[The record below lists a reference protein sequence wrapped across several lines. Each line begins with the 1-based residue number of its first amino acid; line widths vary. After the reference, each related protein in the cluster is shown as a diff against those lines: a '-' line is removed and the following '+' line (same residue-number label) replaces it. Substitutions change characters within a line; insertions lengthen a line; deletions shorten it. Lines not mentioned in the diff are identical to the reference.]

1 MAKRL
6 FYSKNKTTCG
16 QKNPAHFS
24 VHVKQQLLSFCFPLR
39 IWIHNVTFSY
49 INYEM
54 IKHKLYYNEQL
65 KICRFKTYHLLT
77 TLLCCFTNALLPKA
91 VKNKKNGSKKN
102 ILKLRHARNK
112 LNIIYNISTSVQ
124 FKHMNLKCLK

>member
-1 MAKRL
+1 
-6 FYSKNKTTCG
+6 
-16 QKNPAHFS
+16 
-24 VHVKQQLLSFCFPLR
+24 
-39 IWIHNVTFSY
+39 
-49 INYEM
+49 M
-54 IKHKLYYNEQL
+54 IKQWTTENL
-65 KICRFKTYHLLT
+65 KFVDSKT